1 MAPSG
6 VVPAFDVVKHS
17 PAGLDRR
24 AEPLAIEQLTLE
36 CREETLAQGIVIGI
50 ADGAHRRPDAETQ
63 TALAVGEG
71 CVLGATDLYGG
82 HLAYLE
88 RSDAGDTTY
97 LPEDLLMLADKMT
110 MAASLEL

>member
-71 CVLGATDLYGG
+71 CVLGEFNRSSQHLPRGG
-82 HLAYLE
+82 CDDDTEAAFGAGRTSETILAWPPL
-88 RSDAGDTTY
+88 G
-97 LPEDLLMLADKMT
+97 
-110 MAASLEL
+110 ASA